1 MKKAIVLGAL
11 LSSTLFLVGC
21 SGDKEAKK
29 ETVKS
34 STEKV
39 VKKSEEKKEPAKS
52 TEQKTQGDFVEKASE
67 SNFDGTMLRGNSYS
81 IRITSHKVINP
92 GEEGNEYGDKP
103 VIAFWYDTLVS
114 PNYDNSAP
122 INPSTAWIMNF
133 KAVQDNDPN
142 AVNELQIA
150 PLPDKQFL
158 NSQTSEIKPG
168 GTVANA
174 VAYELTDTTTPVKLT
189 AKDMLGTEYGSF
201 EYKLN

>member
-1 MKKAIVLGAL
+1 MKKAIILGAL
-11 LSSTLFLVGC
+11 LLPTLLLVGC
-21 SGDKEAKK
+21 SGDKEVKK

-34 STEKV
+34 SAEKV
-39 VKKSEEKKEPAKS
+39 VKKSEEKKEPAK
-52 TEQKTQGDFVEKASE
+52 TQGDFVSKASD

-81 IRITSHKVINP
+81 VRITSHKVINP
-92 GEEGNEYGDKP
+92 GEEVNEYGNKP

-114 PNYDNSAP
+114 QDYKNDRP
-122 INPSTAWIMNF
+122 IDPMSSWIMNF

-142 AVNELQIA
+142 AINELQIA
-150 PLPDKQFL
+150 SLPDKNFL
-158 NSQTSEIKPG
+158 QSQMSQIKPG

-189 AKDMLGTEYGSF
+189 EKDMMGTEYGSF

>member
-1 MKKAIVLGAL
+1 MKKAIILGAL
-11 LSSTLFLVGC
+11 LLPTLLLVGC
-21 SGDKEAKK
+21 SGDKEVKK

-34 STEKV
+34 SAEKV
-39 VKKSEEKKEPAKS
+39 VKKSEEKKDPA
-52 TEQKTQGDFVEKASE
+52 KTQGDFVSKASE

-168 GTVANA
+168 GTVSNA

-189 AKDMLGTEYGSF
+189 AEDMLGTEYGSF

>member
-1 MKKAIVLGAL
+1 MKKAIILGAL
-11 LSSTLFLVGC
+11 LLPTLLLVGC
-21 SGDKEAKK
+21 SGDKEVKK

-34 STEKV
+34 SAEKV
-39 VKKSEEKKEPAKS
+39 VKKSEEKKEPAK
-52 TEQKTQGDFVEKASE
+52 TQGDFVSKASD

-81 IRITSHKVINP
+81 VRITSHKVINP

-114 PNYDNSAP
+114 PDYKNDRP
-122 INPSTAWIMNF
+122 IDPMSSWIMNF
-133 KAVQDNDPN
+133 KAVRDNDPN
-142 AVNELQIA
+142 AINELQIA
-150 PLPDKQFL
+150 SLPDKNFL
-158 NSQTSEIKPG
+158 QSQMSQIKPG

-189 AKDMLGTEYGSF
+189 EKDMMGTEYGSF

>member
-1 MKKAIVLGAL
+1 MKKAVILGAL
-11 LSSTLFLVGC
+11 LSSTLLLFGC
-21 SGDKEAKK
+21 SNDKK
-29 ETVKS
+29 ETKS
-34 STEKV
+34 SASKSSVEKV
-39 VKKSEEKKEPAKS
+39 EKKTETKKEETKS
-52 TEQKTQGDFVEKASE
+52 SSENKGDFVEKASD

-81 IRITSHKVINP
+81 IRITSHKVINV
-92 GEEGNEYGDKP
+92 GEKGNEYGSKP
-103 VIAFWYDTLVS
+103 ILAFWYDTLVS

-142 AVNELQIA
+142 AVNKLQIA
-150 PLPDKQFL
+150 PLPDEQFL

-168 GTVANA
+168 GTVSNA

-189 AKDMLGTEYGSF
+189 AEDMLGTEYGSF

>member
-1 MKKAIVLGAL
+1 MKKAIILGAL
-11 LSSTLFLVGC
+11 LLPTLLLAGC
-21 SGDKEAKK
+21 SGDKEVKK

-39 VKKSEEKKEPAKS
+39 VKKSEEKKEPA
-52 TEQKTQGDFVEKASE
+52 KTQGDFVEKASE

-81 IRITSHKVINP
+81 IRITSHKVINA

-133 KAVQDNDPN
+133 KAVQDNDHN

-189 AKDMLGTEYGSF
+189 AEDMIGTEYGSF

>member
-1 MKKAIVLGAL
+1 MKKSIILGAL
-11 LSSTLFLVGC
+11 LLPTLLLVGC
-21 SGDKEAKK
+21 SGDKEVKK

-34 STEKV
+34 SAEKV
-39 VKKSEEKKEPAKS
+39 VKKSEEKKEPAK
-52 TEQKTQGDFVEKASE
+52 TQGDFVSKASD

-81 IRITSHKVINP
+81 VRITSHKVINP

-114 PNYDNSAP
+114 PDYKNDRP
-122 INPSTAWIMNF
+122 IDPMSSWIMNF

-142 AVNELQIA
+142 AINELQIA
-150 PLPDKQFL
+150 SLQDKNFL
-158 NSQTSEIKPG
+158 QSQMSQIKPG

-189 AKDMLGTEYGSF
+189 EKDMMGTEYGSF

>member
-1 MKKAIVLGAL
+1 MKKAIILGAL
-11 LSSTLFLVGC
+11 LMPTLLLAGC
-21 SGDKEAKK
+21 SGDKEVKK

-39 VKKSEEKKEPAKS
+39 VKKSEEKKEPAK
-52 TEQKTQGDFVEKASE
+52 TQGDFVSKASE

-81 IRITSHKVINP
+81 VRITSHKVINP

-114 PNYDNSAP
+114 PDYKNDRP
-122 INPSTAWIMNF
+122 IDPMSSWIMNF

-142 AVNELQIA
+142 AINELQVA
-150 PLPDKQFL
+150 PLPDKNFL
-158 NSQTSEIKPG
+158 QSQMSKIKPG

-174 VAYELTDTTTPVKLT
+174 VAYYLTDTTTPVKLT
-189 AKDMLGTEYGSF
+189 AKDMMGTEYGSF

>member
-1 MKKAIVLGAL
+1 MKKAIILGAL
-11 LSSTLFLVGC
+11 LLPTLLLVGC
-21 SGDKEAKK
+21 SGDKEVKK

-34 STEKV
+34 SAEKV
-39 VKKSEEKKEPAKS
+39 VKKSEEKKEPAK
-52 TEQKTQGDFVEKASE
+52 TQGDFVSKASD

-81 IRITSHKVINP
+81 VRITSHKVINP

-114 PNYDNSAP
+114 PDYKNDRP
-122 INPSTAWIMNF
+122 IDPMSSWIMNF

-142 AVNELQIA
+142 AINELQIA
-150 PLPDKQFL
+150 SLPDKNFL
-158 NSQTSEIKPG
+158 QSQMSQIKPG

-174 VAYELTDTTTPVKLT
+174 VAYYLTDTTTPVKLT
-189 AKDMLGTEYGSF
+189 AEDMMGTEYGSF

>member
-1 MKKAIVLGAL
+1 MKKAIILGAL
-11 LSSTLFLVGC
+11 LLPTLLLVGC
-21 SGDKEAKK
+21 SGDKEVKK

-34 STEKV
+34 SAEKV
-39 VKKSEEKKEPAKS
+39 VKKSEEKKEPAK
-52 TEQKTQGDFVEKASE
+52 TQGDFVSKASD

-81 IRITSHKVINP
+81 VRITSHKVINP

-114 PNYDNSAP
+114 PDYKNDRP
-122 INPSTAWIMNF
+122 IDPMSSWIMNF

-142 AVNELQIA
+142 AINELQIA
-150 PLPDKQFL
+150 SLPDKNFL
-158 NSQTSEIKPG
+158 QSQMSQIKPG

-174 VAYELTDTTTPVKLT
+174 VAYYLTDTTTPVKLT
-189 AKDMLGTEYGSF
+189 AEDMMGTEYGSV

>member
-1 MKKAIVLGAL
+1 MKKSIILGAL
-11 LSSTLFLVGC
+11 LLSTLLLVGC
-21 SGDKEAKK
+21 SGDKEVKK

-34 STEKV
+34 SAEKV
-39 VKKSEEKKEPAKS
+39 VKKSEEKKEPAK
-52 TEQKTQGDFVEKASE
+52 TQGDFVSKASD

-81 IRITSHKVINP
+81 VRITSHKVINP

-114 PNYDNSAP
+114 PDYKNDRP
-122 INPSTAWIMNF
+122 IDPMSSWIMNF

-142 AVNELQIA
+142 AINELQIA
-150 PLPDKQFL
+150 SLPDKNFL
-158 NSQTSEIKPG
+158 QSQMSQIKPG

-174 VAYELTDTTTPVKLT
+174 VAYYLTDTTTPVKLT
-189 AKDMLGTEYGSF
+189 AEDMMGTEYGSF

>member
-1 MKKAIVLGAL
+1 MKKAIILGAL
-11 LSSTLFLVGC
+11 LLPTLLLAGC
-21 SGDKEAKK
+21 SGDKEVKK

-39 VKKSEEKKEPAKS
+39 VKKSEEKKETAKS

-81 IRITSHKVINP
+81 VRITSHKVINP

-122 INPSTAWIMNF
+122 ISPSTAWIMNF

-142 AVNELQIA
+142 AINELQIA
-150 PLPDKQFL
+150 YLPDKNFMQ
-158 NSQTSEIKPG
+158 SQSSQIKPG

-189 AKDMLGTEYGSF
+189 AKDMIGTEYGSF

>member
-1 MKKAIVLGAL
+1 MKKSIILGAL
-11 LSSTLFLVGC
+11 LLPTLLLVGC
-21 SGDKEAKK
+21 SGDKEVKK

-39 VKKSEEKKEPAKS
+39 VKKSEEKKEPAK
-52 TEQKTQGDFVEKASE
+52 THGDFVSKASE

-81 IRITSHKVINP
+81 VRITSHKVINP

-189 AKDMLGTEYGSF
+189 AEDMIGTEYGSF

>member
-1 MKKAIVLGAL
+1 MKKSIILGAL
-11 LSSTLFLVGC
+11 LLPTLLLVGC
-21 SGDKEAKK
+21 SGDKEVKK

-34 STEKV
+34 SAEKV
-39 VKKSEEKKEPAKS
+39 VKKSEEKKEPAK
-52 TEQKTQGDFVEKASE
+52 TQGDFVSMASD

-81 IRITSHKVINP
+81 VRITSHKVINP

-114 PNYDNSAP
+114 PDYKNDRP
-122 INPSTAWIMNF
+122 IDPMSSWIMNF

-142 AVNELQIA
+142 AINELQIA
-150 PLPDKQFL
+150 SLPDKNFL
-158 NSQTSEIKPG
+158 QSQMSQIKPG

-174 VAYELTDTTTPVKLT
+174 VAYYLTDTTTPVKLT
-189 AKDMLGTEYGSF
+189 AEDMMGTEYGSF

>member
-1 MKKAIVLGAL
+1 MKKSIILGAL
-11 LSSTLFLVGC
+11 LLPTLLLVGC
-21 SGDKEAKK
+21 SGDKEVKK

-34 STEKV
+34 SAEKV
-39 VKKSEEKKEPAKS
+39 VKKSEEKKEPAK
-52 TEQKTQGDFVEKASE
+52 TQGDFVSKASD

-81 IRITSHKVINP
+81 VRITSHKVINP

-114 PNYDNSAP
+114 PDYKNDRP
-122 INPSTAWIMNF
+122 IDPMSSWIMNF

-142 AVNELQIA
+142 AINELQIA
-150 PLPDKQFL
+150 SLPDKNFL
-158 NSQTSEIKPG
+158 QSQMSQIKPG

-174 VAYELTDTTTPVKLT
+174 VAYYLTDTITPVKLT
-189 AKDMLGTEYGSF
+189 AEDMMGTEYGSF

>member
-1 MKKAIVLGAL
+1 MKKSIILGAL
-11 LSSTLFLVGC
+11 LLPTLLLVGC
-21 SGDKEAKK
+21 SGDKEVKK

-34 STEKV
+34 SAEKV
-39 VKKSEEKKEPAKS
+39 VKKSEEKKEPAK
-52 TEQKTQGDFVEKASE
+52 TQGDFVSKASD

-81 IRITSHKVINP
+81 VRITSHKVINP
-92 GEEGNEYGDKP
+92 GEEGNEYGNKP

-114 PNYDNSAP
+114 QDYKNDRP
-122 INPSTAWIMNF
+122 IDPMSSWIMNF

-142 AVNELQIA
+142 AINELQIA
-150 PLPDKQFL
+150 SLPDKNFL
-158 NSQTSEIKPG
+158 QSQMSQIKPG

-189 AKDMLGTEYGSF
+189 EKDMMGTEYGSF

>member
-1 MKKAIVLGAL
+1 MKKSIILGAL
-11 LSSTLFLVGC
+11 LLPTLLLVGC
-21 SGDKEAKK
+21 SGDKEVKK
-29 ETVKS
+29 ETVKRS
-34 STEKV
+34 AEKV
-39 VKKSEEKKEPAKS
+39 VKKSEEKKEPAK
-52 TEQKTQGDFVEKASE
+52 TQGDFVSKASE

-114 PNYDNSAP
+114 PDYKNDRP
-122 INPSTAWIMNF
+122 IDPMSSWIMNF

-142 AVNELQIA
+142 AINELQIA
-150 PLPDKQFL
+150 SLPDKNFL
-158 NSQTSEIKPG
+158 QSQMSQIKPG

-174 VAYELTDTTTPVKLT
+174 VAYYLTDTTTPVKLT
-189 AKDMLGTEYGSF
+189 AEDMMGTEYGSF

>member
-1 MKKAIVLGAL
+1 MKKSIILGAL
-11 LSSTLFLVGC
+11 LLPTLLLVGC
-21 SGDKEAKK
+21 SGDKEVKK

-34 STEKV
+34 SAEKV
-39 VKKSEEKKEPAKS
+39 VKKSEEKKEPAK
-52 TEQKTQGDFVEKASE
+52 TQGDFVSKASD

-81 IRITSHKVINP
+81 VRITSHKVINP

-114 PNYDNSAP
+114 PDYKNDRP
-122 INPSTAWIMNF
+122 IDPMSSWIMNF

-142 AVNELQIA
+142 AINELQIA
-150 PLPDKQFL
+150 SLPDKNFL
-158 NSQTSEIKPG
+158 QSQMSQIKPG

-189 AKDMLGTEYGSF
+189 AKDMIGTEYGSF

>member
-1 MKKAIVLGAL
+1 MKKSIILGAL
-11 LSSTLFLVGC
+11 LLPTLLLVGC
-21 SGDKEAKK
+21 SGDKEVKK

-34 STEKV
+34 SAEKV
-39 VKKSEEKKEPAKS
+39 VKKSEEKKEPAK
-52 TEQKTQGDFVEKASE
+52 TQGDFVSKASD

-81 IRITSHKVINP
+81 VRITSHKVINP

-114 PNYDNSAP
+114 PDYKNDRP
-122 INPSTAWIMNF
+122 IDPMSSWIMNF

-142 AVNELQIA
+142 AINELQIA
-150 PLPDKQFL
+150 SLPDKNFL
-158 NSQTSEIKPG
+158 QSQMSQIKPG

-174 VAYELTDTTTPVKLT
+174 VAYYLTDTTTPVKLT
-189 AKDMLGTEYGSF
+189 AEDMMGTEYGSF

>member
-1 MKKAIVLGAL
+1 MKKTIILGAL
-11 LSSTLFLVGC
+11 LLPTLLLAGC
-21 SGDKEAKK
+21 SGGKEVKK

-39 VKKSEEKKEPAKS
+39 VKKSEEKKEPAK
-52 TEQKTQGDFVEKASE
+52 THGDFVSKASE

-81 IRITSHKVINP
+81 VRITSHKVINP

-189 AKDMLGTEYGSF
+189 AEDMIGTEYGSF

>member
-1 MKKAIVLGAL
+1 MKKAIILGAL
-11 LSSTLFLVGC
+11 LLPTLLLVGC
-21 SGDKEAKK
+21 SGDKEVKK

-34 STEKV
+34 SAEKV
-39 VKKSEEKKEPAKS
+39 VKKSEEKKEPAK
-52 TEQKTQGDFVEKASE
+52 TQGDFVSKASD

-81 IRITSHKVINP
+81 VRITSHKVINP

-114 PNYDNSAP
+114 PDYKNDRP
-122 INPSTAWIMNF
+122 IDPMSSWIMNF

-142 AVNELQIA
+142 AINELQIA
-150 PLPDKQFL
+150 SLQDKNFL
-158 NSQTSEIKPG
+158 QSQMSQIKPG

-189 AKDMLGTEYGSF
+189 EKDMMGTEYGSF

>member
-1 MKKAIVLGAL
+1 MKKAIILGAL
-11 LSSTLFLVGC
+11 LLPTLLLVGC
-21 SGDKEAKK
+21 SGDKEVKK

-34 STEKV
+34 SAEKV
-39 VKKSEEKKEPAKS
+39 VKKSEEKKEPAK
-52 TEQKTQGDFVEKASE
+52 TQGDFVSKASD

-81 IRITSHKVINP
+81 VRITSHKVINP

-114 PNYDNSAP
+114 PDYKNDRP
-122 INPSTAWIMNF
+122 IDPMSSWIMNF

-142 AVNELQIA
+142 AINELQIA
-150 PLPDKQFL
+150 SLPDKNFL
-158 NSQTSEIKPG
+158 QSQMSQIKPG

-189 AKDMLGTEYGSF
+189 EKDMMGTEYGSF

>member
-1 MKKAIVLGAL
+1 MKKAIILGAL
-11 LSSTLFLVGC
+11 LLPTLLLVGC
-21 SGDKEAKK
+21 SGDKEVKK

-34 STEKV
+34 SAEKV
-39 VKKSEEKKEPAKS
+39 VKKSEEKKEPAK
-52 TEQKTQGDFVEKASE
+52 TQGDFVSKASD

-81 IRITSHKVINP
+81 VRITSHKVINP

-114 PNYDNSAP
+114 PDYKNDRP
-122 INPSTAWIMNF
+122 IDPMSSWIMNF

-142 AVNELQIA
+142 AINELQIA
-150 PLPDKQFL
+150 SLQDKNFL
-158 NSQTSEIKPG
+158 QSQMSQIKPG

-174 VAYELTDTTTPVKLT
+174 VAYYLTDTTTPVKLT
-189 AKDMLGTEYGSF
+189 AEDMMGTEYGSF

>member
-1 MKKAIVLGAL
+1 MKKSIILGAL
-11 LSSTLFLVGC
+11 LLSTLLLVGC
-21 SGDKEAKK
+21 SGDKEVKK

-34 STEKV
+34 SAEKV
-39 VKKSEEKKEPAKS
+39 VKKSEEKKEPAK
-52 TEQKTQGDFVEKASE
+52 TQGDFVSKASD

-81 IRITSHKVINP
+81 VRITSHKVINP

-114 PNYDNSAP
+114 PDYKNDRP
-122 INPSTAWIMNF
+122 IDPMSSWIMNF

-142 AVNELQIA
+142 AINELQIA
-150 PLPDKQFL
+150 SLPDKNFL
-158 NSQTSEIKPG
+158 QSQMSQIKPG

-189 AKDMLGTEYGSF
+189 EKDMMGTEYGSF

>member
-1 MKKAIVLGAL
+1 MKKSIILGAL
-11 LSSTLFLVGC
+11 LLSTLLLVGC
-21 SGDKEAKK
+21 SGDKEVKK

-34 STEKV
+34 SAEKV
-39 VKKSEEKKEPAKS
+39 VKKSEEKKEPAK
-52 TEQKTQGDFVEKASE
+52 TQGDFVSKASD

-81 IRITSHKVINP
+81 VRITSHKVINP

-114 PNYDNSAP
+114 QDYKNDRP
-122 INPSTAWIMNF
+122 IDPMSSWIMNF

-142 AVNELQIA
+142 AINELQIA
-150 PLPDKQFL
+150 SLPDKNFL
-158 NSQTSEIKPG
+158 QSQMSQIKPG

-174 VAYELTDTTTPVKLT
+174 VAYYLTDTTTPVKLT
-189 AKDMLGTEYGSF
+189 AEDMMGTEYGSF

>member
-1 MKKAIVLGAL
+1 MKKAIILGAL
-11 LSSTLFLVGC
+11 LLPTLLLVGC
-21 SGDKEAKK
+21 SGDKEVKK

-34 STEKV
+34 SAEKV
-39 VKKSEEKKEPAKS
+39 VKKSEEKKEPAK
-52 TEQKTQGDFVEKASE
+52 TQGDFVSKASD

-81 IRITSHKVINP
+81 VRITSHKVINP
-92 GEEGNEYGDKP
+92 GEEGNEYGNKP

-114 PNYDNSAP
+114 QDYKNDRP
-122 INPSTAWIMNF
+122 IDPMSSWIMNF

-142 AVNELQIA
+142 AINELQIA
-150 PLPDKQFL
+150 SLPDKNFL
-158 NSQTSEIKPG
+158 QSQMSQIKPG

-189 AKDMLGTEYGSF
+189 EKDMMGTEYGSF

>member
-1 MKKAIVLGAL
+1 MKKAIILGAL

-21 SGDKEAKK
+21 SGDKKVKK

-34 STEKV
+34 SVEKV
-39 VKKSEEKKEPAKS
+39 VKKSEEKKEPAK
-52 TEQKTQGDFVEKASE
+52 TQGDFVSKASE

-189 AKDMLGTEYGSF
+189 AKDMMGTEYGSF